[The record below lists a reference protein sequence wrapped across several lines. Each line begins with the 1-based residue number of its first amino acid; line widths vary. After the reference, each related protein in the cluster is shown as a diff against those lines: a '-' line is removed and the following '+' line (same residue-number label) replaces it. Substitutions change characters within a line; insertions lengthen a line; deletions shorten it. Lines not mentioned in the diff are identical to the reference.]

1 VVAVLAG
8 AQKIS
13 PARAAVDVPVALA
26 LIGLGLLTV
35 VEPSLV
41 PGLAHSMPTM

>member
-1 VVAVLAG
+1 VVTVLAG
-8 AQKIS
+8 AQKLV
-13 PARAAVDVPVALA
+13 PAKAAVDVPVALA

-41 PGLAHSMPTM
+41 PGLAPSMTAM